1 MKFKCFSLTPLRGGT
16 SLKRWDVG
24 IPCHFL
30 PFLTSVRSPHERLGK
45 NNLPSIGGD
54 DDLDAVPDR
63 NRRHDRQ
70 RSGHRNKPAG
80 RPHHGAQ
87 LPLALGCHRPAA
99 NARPRPVD
107 GERPRRRDER
117 PGSAIARRAGQRD
130 AGRRLE
136 RRGHPADHR
145 YRRCSVVVL
154 AALNSSSLMKNA
166 RSLAGVFLLL
176 LGALL
181 TGCASLAPQTTQ
193 LRYTLPP
200 ELHEHFEL
208 KQVPFFP
215 QTEYQCGPAALAT
228 VLNTYGVKVTPEE
241 LVPEVYLP
249 ARKGSLQVEMLA
261 AARRHGLVS
270 YQLAPRAADLLRE
283 VAAGNPVIVL
293 QNLGLIGDGWHYAV
307 VVGYDYYWGKLYL
320 RSGETERQVMP
331 FFIHEFTWLRS
342 GYWAMVALPPDRI
355 PETADQDRWLAAV
368 AALEHAGD
376 VRGARTG
383 YQAFLK
389 RWPSNANGAIGL
401 ANTYHATGQLKEAE
415 SVLRGAERTS

>member
-1 MKFKCFSLTPLRGGT
+1 M
-16 SLKRWDVG
+16 
-24 IPCHFL
+24 
-30 PFLTSVRSPHERLGK
+30 
-45 NNLPSIGGD
+45 
-54 DDLDAVPDR
+54 
-63 NRRHDRQ
+63 
-70 RSGHRNKPAG
+70 
-80 RPHHGAQ
+80 
-87 LPLALGCHRPAA
+87 
-99 NARPRPVD
+99 
-107 GERPRRRDER
+107 
-117 PGSAIARRAGQRD
+117 
-130 AGRRLE
+130 
-136 RRGHPADHR
+136 
-145 YRRCSVVVL
+145 VVL
-154 AALNSSSLMKNA
+154 AALSTRALPKNA
-166 RSLAGVFLLL
+166 RFIAGVFLCLL
-176 LGALL
+176 AGFLG
-181 TGCASLAPQTTQ
+181 GCASLAPQTTQ
-193 LRYTLPP
+193 LRDTLPP
-200 ELHEHFEL
+200 ALHEHFEL

-228 VLNTYGVKVTPEE
+228 VLSTYGAKVTPEE

-293 QNLGLIGDGWHYAV
+293 QNLGLVSDGWHYAV
-307 VVGYDYYWGKLYL
+307 VVGYDYDWGKIYL

-331 FFIHEFTWLRS
+331 FFIHEFTWMRS

-376 VRGARTG
+376 ARGARTG

-401 ANTYHATGQLKEAE
+401 ANTYHATGELKEAE
-415 SVLRGAERTS
+415 SVLRGAERASPDSVVVLNNLAQTLSDQGRDAEALPIIERAAKLGGPFSESVQDTKRGIEKKLRR